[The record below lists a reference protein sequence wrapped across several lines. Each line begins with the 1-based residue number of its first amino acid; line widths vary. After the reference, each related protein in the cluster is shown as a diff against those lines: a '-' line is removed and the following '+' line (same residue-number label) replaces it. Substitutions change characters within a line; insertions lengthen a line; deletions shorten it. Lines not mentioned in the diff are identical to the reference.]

1 MNTDNWNYYFKQNQ
15 YGDLIPSNILY
26 TPLVSPDRDIMCM
39 HYVINEKY
47 QQPKEGMTQEIVDFF
62 FQREVKYLQALQHW
76 SFAPEILDI
85 DEKNNKIFIEWNN
98 ETLSQII
105 NNPIRDINHEIL
117 NWKTEIFEILK
128 AIRDEGYIKV
138 ALYPHCFFLGK
149 DGEMKTIDYYS
160 VMPVND
166 KTIDRSFIEGMIGKE
181 GAYRFDQS
189 TKDGVVDFM
198 PFLKITMK
206 EHLTEY
212 WKSNVFSDWYTQL
225 YEENAQ

>member
-26 TPLVSPDRDIMCM
+26 TPLVNPERDVMCM

-47 QQPKEGMTQEIVDFF
+47 QKPKEGMTQEIVDFF
-62 FQREVKYLQALQHW
+62 FQREVKYLQAFQRW

-98 ETLSQII
+98 ETLSQVI
-105 NNPIRDINHEIL
+105 NNPVRDINREIP
-117 NWKTEIFEILK
+117 NWGTGIYEILK
-128 AIRDEGYIKV
+128 AIKDEGYIKV

-160 VMPVND
+160 VMPVDD

-181 GAYRFDQS
+181 GAYRFDRS

-198 PFLKITMK
+198 PFLKITMR
-206 EHLTEY
+206 EHLSEY
-212 WKSNVFSDWYTQL
+212 WKSDVFRQWYTQL
-225 YEENAQ
+225 YEENV